1 MASEIRT
8 GGIRTSFRRTTSRIS
23 MDSRI
28 FSNSSTG
35 RLARLA
41 EGIRTED
48 KKVACDLNH
57 RNRKY
62 RISLHRC
69 NPQPT

>member
-1 MASEIRT
+1 MVPGTRT

-23 MDSRI
+23 RDSRI
-28 FSNSSTG
+28 LSNSSTG

-41 EGIRTED
+41 ECIRTED
-48 KKVACDLNH
+48 KKVACDLD
-57 RNRKY
+57 RKY
-62 RISLHRC
+62 RISLHGC